1 LSTVTG
7 GPVTLQ
13 IPLLPLKNV
22 VLFPHMIVPLYVG
35 RERSIHALE
44 AAMPHGKQVFL
55 CTQRRADCEDPK
67 EEDLYRVGVLG
78 EVVQMLKL
86 PDSTIK
92 VLIEGTSRAVIER
105 FVETEPHLRVE
116 VAMLDED
123 FIVSPELEALMR
135 GVVNLFDRYVEL
147 DKKVP
152 PEVNLT
158 VRGVEDA
165 GRLADIVAANL
176 SIGVTDKQDVL
187 ETFQMN
193 DRLEKLST
201 VLQREIEIRDMDRS
215 IRQRV
220 RQQIDRRQKEFYL
233 KEQMRVIQE
242 ELGSGEEP
250 HLSEMDELRERVR
263 VLELAEAIQERL
275 LKDIDRLERMPSGS
289 PEISVL
295 HNYIDLVVSLPWH
308 TSSDDVTDLRAAEK
322 VLDEDHHGLRK
333 IKERILEFLAVRQLT
348 KSPKGPILCFI
359 GPPGVGK
366 TSLGRSI
373 ARALGRK
380 FVRVSLGGVSD
391 EAEIRGHRRTYVGS
405 MPGRIIKGLR
415 EAGTRNPVFLLD
427 EIDKMSSDFRGD
439 PASAMLE
446 VLDPEQNKHFSDHY
460 LEIPF
465 DLSEV
470 LFITTANVYYSIP
483 RPLLDRMEVINLA
496 GYTTEEKMVI
506 AREFLI
512 PKQLGEH
519 GLTEKHIE
527 ITKPAVATMISR
539 YTSEAGVRNLERSIA
554 GVCRKVAR
562 EVVKGKT
569 RRMTIGP
576 TRLDD
581 LLGPPRYKPDEG
593 HTEPLIGVANGLAWT
608 EVGGVLLTIEVI
620 TMPGKG
626 NLNLTGQLGDVMQE
640 SARAAL
646 SYARSNAEALGIPV
660 DFRDKLDLHIHIPKG
675 AIPKDGPSAGISMAL
690 AIISA
695 LSHRPIRSDVALTG
709 EITLRGRVLPI
720 GGLKE
725 KVLAAHRIGIGTIV
739 LPADN
744 QPDLVDI
751 PPDIRKRLTFKFAS
765 SMDDVIAEAL
775 LPRSEVV
782 SVPQLAEPAGIEEP
796 AAANVD
802 ERPRPDVPAPPAL

>member
-1 LSTVTG
+1 
-7 GPVTLQ
+7 
-13 IPLLPLKNV
+13 
-22 VLFPHMIVPLYVG
+22 MIVPLYVG
-35 RERSIHALE
+35 RERSIDALE
-44 AAMPHGKQVFL
+44 EAMANGKQIFL
-55 CTQRRADCEDPK
+55 CTQRRADCEDPR
-67 EEDLYRVGVLG
+67 EEDIYRVGVLG

-86 PDSTIK
+86 PDNTIK
-92 VLIEGTSRAVIER
+92 VLIEGASRAVIER

-116 VAMLDED
+116 VARLDED
-123 FIVSPELEALMR
+123 FQASAELGALMR
-135 GVVNLFDRYVEL
+135 GVVDLFDRYVEL

-158 VRGVEDA
+158 VRGVDDA

-176 SIGVTDKQDVL
+176 NIGVTDKQDVL

-193 DRLEKLST
+193 ARLEKLSS
-201 VLQREIEIRDMDRS
+201 VLQREIEILDMDRS
-215 IRQRV
+215 IRSRV

-242 ELGSGEEP
+242 ELGGEDSQ
-250 HLSEMDELRERVR
+250 LSELDELREKLRA
-263 VLELAEAIQERL
+263 LELAEAVQERL
-275 LKDIDRLERMPSGS
+275 LKDVDRLERMPPGS

-295 HNYIDLVVSLPWH
+295 HNYLDLVVSLPWH
-308 TSSDDVTDLRAAEK
+308 EFSEDVTDLRAAER
-322 VLDEDHHGLRK
+322 VLDEDHHGLHK

-366 TSLGRSI
+366 TSLGKSI

-405 MPGRIIKGLR
+405 MPGRIIKSLR

-439 PASAMLE
+439 PSSAMLE
-446 VLDPEQNKHFSDHY
+446 VLDPEQNRNFSDHY
-460 LEIPF
+460 LDIPF
-465 DLSEV
+465 DLSDI
-470 LFITTANVYYSIP
+470 LFITTANVFYNIP
-483 RPLLDRMEVINLA
+483 RPLLDRMEVINLS
-496 GYTTEEKMVI
+496 GYTAEEKAVI

-512 PKQLGEH
+512 PKQLAEH
-519 GLTEKHIE
+519 GLSEKHIE
-527 ITKPAVATMISR
+527 FTRAAIAKIVSR

-554 GVCRKVAR
+554 TICRKVAR

-569 RRMTIGP
+569 RRMAVGP
-576 TRLDD
+576 NRLDD

-593 HTEPLIGVANGLAWT
+593 HKEHLVGVANGLAWT

-626 NLNLTGQLGDVMQE
+626 NLNLTGQMGDVMQE

-646 SYARSNAEALGIPV
+646 SYARSNAEALGIPP
-660 DFRDKLDLHIHIPKG
+660 DFREKLDLHIHIPKG

-695 LSHRPIRSDVALTG
+695 LCQRPIRSDVALTG

-725 KVLAAHRIGIGTIV
+725 KVLAAHRLGIKTV
-739 LPADN
+739 LLPEDNRADI
-744 QPDLVDI
+744 VDI
-751 PPDIRKRLTFKFAS
+751 PAEVRKRLSFKFVK
-765 SMDDVIAEAL
+765 SMDEVIAEAL
-775 LPRSEVV
+775 LPRATAAA
-782 SVPQLAEPAGIEEP
+782 PAESAGPAGLEEA
-796 AAANVD
+796 AAANAD
-802 ERPRPDVPAPPAL
+802 SPTPRD

>member
-1 LSTVTG
+1 MSDVTG
-7 GPVTLQ
+7 GPATLQ
-13 IPLLPLKNV
+13 LPLLPLKNV
-22 VLFPHMIVPLYVG
+22 VLFPNMIVPLYVG
-35 RERSIHALE
+35 RERSIDALE
-44 AAMPHGKQVFL
+44 DAMTRGKQVFL

-67 EEDLYRVGVLG
+67 EADLYRVGVLG

-92 VLIEGTSRAVIER
+92 VLIEGSSRAVIER
-105 FVETEPHLRVE
+105 FIQIEPHLRVE
-116 VAMLDED
+116 VSLLEED
-123 FIVSPELEALMR
+123 VEASAELEALMR
-135 GVVNLFDRYVEL
+135 GVVDLFDRYVEL

-165 GRLADIVAANL
+165 GRLADIVASNL
-176 SIGVTDKQDVL
+176 GIAVTDKQDVL
-187 ETFQMN
+187 ETFQMHA
-193 DRLEKLST
+193 RLEKLSS
-201 VLQREIEIRDMDRS
+201 VLQREIEILDMDRS

-242 ELGSGEEP
+242 ELGGEETQ
-250 HLSEMDELRERVR
+250 LSELDELREKLRA
-263 VLELAEAIQERL
+263 LDLAEAVEERL
-275 LKDIDRLERMPSGS
+275 LKDVERLERMPPGS

-295 HNYIDLVVSLPWH
+295 HNYLDLVVSLPWRE
-308 TSSDDVTDLRAAEK
+308 SSDDITDLRAAEK

-373 ARALGRK
+373 ARALNRK
-380 FVRVSLGGVSD
+380 FVRVSLGGVGD

-446 VLDPEQNKHFSDHY
+446 VLDPEQNKHFSDHF

-470 LFITTANVYYSIP
+470 LFITTANVFYSIP
-483 RPLLDRMEVINLA
+483 RPLLDRMEVINLP
-496 GYTTEEKMVI
+496 GYTAEEKMVI
-506 AREFLI
+506 AREFLV
-512 PKQLGEH
+512 PKQLQDH
-519 GLTEKHIE
+519 GLTSKHIE
-527 ITKPAVATMISR
+527 ITKPALATIISR

-554 GVCRKVAR
+554 SVCRKVAR
-562 EVVKGKT
+562 DVVEGKT
-569 RRMTIGP
+569 RKMTVAP
-576 TRLDD
+576 NRLDD
-581 LLGPPRYKPDEG
+581 LLGPPRYKPEEG
-593 HTEPLIGVANGLAWT
+593 HKEPLIGVANGLAWT

-626 NLNLTGQLGDVMQE
+626 NLNLTGQMGDVMQE

-695 LSHRPIRSDVALTG
+695 LAQRPIRSDVALTG
-709 EITLRGRVLPI
+709 EITLRGRILPI

-725 KVLAAHRIGIGTIV
+725 KVLAAHRIGIHTIL
-739 LPADN
+739 LPEDN
-744 QPDLVDI
+744 QPDVADI
-751 PPDIRKRLTFKFAS
+751 PADIRKRLIFKFVKT
-765 SMDDVIAEAL
+765 MDEVIALAL
-775 LPRSEVV
+775 LPRSDAILLPAIAAPAAVDEV
-782 SVPQLAEPAGIEEP
+782 
-796 AAANVD
+796 AAANAED
-802 ERPRPDVPAPPAL
+802 PGQQPSSQPSL

>member
-1 LSTVTG
+1 MSSVTG
-7 GPVTLQ
+7 GPATIQL
-13 IPLLPLKNV
+13 PLLPLKNV

-35 RERSIHALE
+35 RERSINALE
-44 AAMPHGKQVFL
+44 DAMAHGKQVFL
-55 CTQRRADCEDPK
+55 CTQRQSDCEDPK
-67 EEDLYRVGVLG
+67 QEDLHRVGVLG

-86 PDSTIK
+86 PDATIK
-92 VLIEGTSRAVIER
+92 VLIEGSSRAVIER

-116 VAMLDED
+116 IAMLDED
-123 FIVSPELEALMR
+123 FVTSPALEALMR
-135 GVVNLFDRYVEL
+135 GVLDLFDRYVAL

-165 GRLADIVAANL
+165 GRMADIVASNL

-187 ETFQMN
+187 ETFQLN

-201 VLQREIEIRDMDRS
+201 MLQREIEILEMDRS

-242 ELGSGEEP
+242 ELGGEEA
-250 HLSEMDELRERVR
+250 HRSELDELRERVR
-263 VLELAEAIQERL
+263 ALELAEATEDRL
-275 LKDIDRLERMPSGS
+275 LKDVDRLERMPPGS

-295 HNYIDLVVSLPWH
+295 HNYLDLVVSLPWH
-308 TSSDDVTDLRAAEK
+308 SSSEDVTDLRAAEK

-348 KSPKGPILCFI
+348 KSPRGPILCFI

-405 MPGRIIKGLR
+405 MPGRIVKGLR

-470 LFITTANVYYSIP
+470 LFITTANVFYSIP
-483 RPLLDRMEVINLA
+483 RALLDRMEVINLA
-496 GYTTEEKMVI
+496 GYTAEEKMVI

-512 PKQLGEH
+512 PKQLADH

-527 ITKPAVATMISR
+527 FTKPAVATIISR

-569 RRMTIGP
+569 RRMTVAP
-576 TRLDD
+576 ARLED

-593 HTEPLIGVANGLAWT
+593 HKEPLIGVANGLAWT

-626 NLNLTGQLGDVMQE
+626 NLNLTGQMGDVMQE

-646 SYARSNAEALGIPV
+646 SYARSNAETLGIPV

-695 LSHRPIRSDVALTG
+695 LSRRPIRSDVALTG

-725 KVLAAHRIGIGTIV
+725 KVLAAHRIGIGTIL
-739 LPADN
+739 LPEDN
-744 QPDLVDI
+744 QPDLADI
-751 PPDIRKRLTFKFAS
+751 PADIRKRLTFKFVKT
-765 SMDDVIAEAL
+765 MDEVIAQAL
-775 LPRSEVV
+775 LPRSETVLL
-782 SVPQLAEPAGIEEP
+782 PELTEPAGVEEL
-796 AAANVD
+796 AAAAD

>member
-1 LSTVTG
+1 
-7 GPVTLQ
+7 
-13 IPLLPLKNV
+13 
-22 VLFPHMIVPLYVG
+22 MIVPLYVG
-35 RERSIHALE
+35 RERSIAALE
-44 AAMPHGKQVFL
+44 DAMLHGKQVFL
-55 CTQRRADCEDPK
+55 CTQRRADCEDP
-67 EEDLYRVGVLG
+67 EEADLYRVGVLG

-86 PDSTIK
+86 PDNTIK
-92 VLIEGTSRAVIER
+92 VLIEGASRALIER
-105 FVETEPHLRVE
+105 FVEVKPHLKVE
-116 VAMLDED
+116 VALLDEE
-123 FIVSPELEALMR
+123 VQPSSEVEALMR
-135 GVVNLFDRYVEL
+135 GVVDLFDRYVEL
-147 DKKVP
+147 DRKVP

-165 GRLADIVAANL
+165 GRLADIVASNL
-176 SIGVTDKQDVL
+176 NISVTDKQDVL
-187 ETFQMN
+187 ETFQM
-193 DRLEKLST
+193 DARLEKLSS
-201 VLQREIEIRDMDRS
+201 VLQREIEILDMDRS

-242 ELGSGEEP
+242 ELGGEEAQ
-250 HLSEMDELRERVR
+250 LSELDELREKLRA
-263 VLELAEAIQERL
+263 LELAEALEDRL
-275 LKDIDRLERMPSGS
+275 LKDVDRLERMAPGS

-295 HNYIDLVVSLPWH
+295 HNYLDLVVSLPWQER
-308 TSSDDVTDLRAAEK
+308 SEDVTDLRAAEK
-322 VLDEDHHGLRK
+322 VLDEDHHGLK
-333 IKERILEFLAVRQLT
+333 KVKERILEFLAVRQLT

-427 EIDKMSSDFRGD
+427 EVDKMSSDFRGD

-483 RPLLDRMEVINLA
+483 RALLDRMEVINLP

-512 PKQLGEH
+512 PKQLTDH
-519 GLTEKHIE
+519 GLTEKNIE
-527 ITKPAVATMISR
+527 ITRPAISTMINR

-562 EVVKGKT
+562 EVVSGRT
-569 RRMTIGP
+569 RRMSVAP
-576 TRLDD
+576 NRLDD
-581 LLGPPRYKPDEG
+581 LLGPPKYKPDEG
-593 HTEPLIGVANGLAWT
+593 HKESLIGVANGLAWT

-646 SYARSNAEALGIPV
+646 SYARSNAQALGIPV

-690 AIISA
+690 AIVSA
-695 LSHRPIRSDVALTG
+695 LAQRPIRSDVALTG

-725 KVLAAHRIGIGTIV
+725 KVLAAHRIGIQTIV

-744 QPDLVDI
+744 QPDVADI
-751 PPDIRKRLTFKFAS
+751 PVDIRKRLIFKYVN
-765 SMDDVIAEAL
+765 SMDEVIAEAL
-775 LPRSEVV
+775 LPKSDAAV
-782 SVPQLAEPAGIEEP
+782 SAELTEPAAIQEP
-796 AAANVD
+796 AAADGN
-802 ERPRPDVPAPPAL
+802 

>member
-1 LSTVTG
+1 LSDVTG
-7 GPVTLQ
+7 GPATLQ
-13 IPLLPLKNV
+13 LPLLPLKNV

-35 RERSIHALE
+35 RERSIDALE
-44 AAMPHGKQVFL
+44 AAMTHGKQVFL

-67 EEDLYRVGVLG
+67 EADLYRVGVLG

-92 VLIEGTSRAVIER
+92 VLIEGSSRAVIER
-105 FVETEPHLRVE
+105 FIQVEPHLRVE
-116 VAMLDED
+116 VSPLED
-123 FIVSPELEALMR
+123 DVEASPELEALMR
-135 GVVNLFDRYVEL
+135 DVVDLFDRYVEL

-165 GRLADIVAANL
+165 GRMADIVASNL
-176 SIGVTDKQDVL
+176 GIGVTDKQDVL

-193 DRLEKLST
+193 ARLEKLSS
-201 VLQREIEIRDMDRS
+201 VLQREIEILDMDRS

-242 ELGSGEEP
+242 ELGGEEA
-250 HLSEMDELRERVR
+250 HLSELDELREKVR
-263 VLELAEAIQERL
+263 ALELAEAVEERL
-275 LKDIDRLERMPSGS
+275 LKDVDRLERMPPGS

-295 HNYIDLVVSLPWH
+295 HNYLDLVVSLPWH
-308 TSSDDVTDLRAAEK
+308 ESSEDITDLRAAEK
-322 VLDEDHHGLRK
+322 VLDEDHHGLQK
-333 IKERILEFLAVRQLT
+333 IKERVLEFLAVRQLT

-373 ARALGRK
+373 ARALNRK
-380 FVRVSLGGVSD
+380 FVRVSLGGVGD

-446 VLDPEQNKHFSDHY
+446 VLDPEQNKHFSDHF

-470 LFITTANVYYSIP
+470 LFITTANVFYSIP
-483 RPLLDRMEVINLA
+483 RPLLDRMEVINLP
-496 GYTTEEKMVI
+496 GYTAEEKMVI
-506 AREFLI
+506 AREFLV
-512 PKQLGEH
+512 PKQLQDH
-519 GLTEKHIE
+519 GLTSKHIE
-527 ITKPAVATMISR
+527 ITKPALATMISR

-554 GVCRKVAR
+554 SVCRKVAR
-562 EVVKGKT
+562 DVVKGKT
-569 RRMTIGP
+569 RKMTVAP
-576 TRLDD
+576 NRLDD

-593 HTEPLIGVANGLAWT
+593 HKEPLIGVANGLAWT

-626 NLNLTGQLGDVMQE
+626 NLNLTGQMGDVMQE

-675 AIPKDGPSAGISMAL
+675 AIPKDGPSAGITMAL

-695 LSHRPIRSDVALTG
+695 LAQRPIRSDVALTG

-725 KVLAAHRIGIGTIV
+725 KVLAAHRIGIHTIL
-739 LPADN
+739 LPDDN
-744 QPDLVDI
+744 QPDVADI
-751 PPDIRKRLTFKFAS
+751 PADIRKRLTFKFVKT
-765 SMDDVIAEAL
+765 MDEVIALAL
-775 LPRSEVV
+775 LPRSDTILL
-782 SVPQLAEPAGIEEP
+782 PAIAEPAAVEEV
-796 AAANVD
+796 AAANA
-802 ERPRPDVPAPPAL
+802 EAPGQQPSSRPSL

>member
-1 LSTVTG
+1 MSDVTG
-7 GPVTLQ
+7 GPATLQ
-13 IPLLPLKNV
+13 LPLLPLKNV

-35 RERSIHALE
+35 RERSIDALE
-44 AAMPHGKQVFL
+44 NAMTRGKQVFL

-67 EEDLYRVGVLG
+67 EADLYRVGVLG

-86 PDSTIK
+86 PDGTIK
-92 VLIEGTSRAVIER
+92 VLIEGSSRAVIER
-105 FVETEPHLRVE
+105 FIQVEPHLRVDVSALE
-116 VAMLDED
+116 ED
-123 FIVSPELEALMR
+123 VEDSPELDALMR
-135 GVVNLFDRYVEL
+135 GVVDLFDRYVEL

-165 GRLADIVAANL
+165 GRMADIVASNL
-176 SIGVTDKQDVL
+176 AIGVTDKQDVL

-193 DRLEKLST
+193 ARLEKLSN
-201 VLQREIEIRDMDRS
+201 VLQREIEILDMDRS

-242 ELGSGEEP
+242 ELGGEEP
-250 HLSEMDELRERVR
+250 HLSELDELREKVR
-263 VLELAEAIQERL
+263 GLELAEAIEERL
-275 LKDIDRLERMPSGS
+275 LKDVDRLDRMAPGS

-295 HNYIDLVVSLPWH
+295 HNYLDLVVSLPWH
-308 TSSDDVTDLRAAEK
+308 ETSDDITDLRAAEK

-348 KSPKGPILCFI
+348 KSPKGPILCLI

-373 ARALGRK
+373 ARALNRK
-380 FVRVSLGGVSD
+380 FVRVSLGGLGD

-415 EAGTRNPVFLLD
+415 DAGTRNPVFLLD

-446 VLDPEQNKHFSDHY
+446 VLDPEQNKHFSDHF

-470 LFITTANVYYSIP
+470 LFITTANVFYSIP
-483 RPLLDRMEVINLA
+483 RALLDRMEVINLP
-496 GYTTEEKMVI
+496 GYTVEEKMVI
-506 AREFLI
+506 AREFLV
-512 PKQLGEH
+512 PKQLRDH
-519 GLTEKHIE
+519 GLTSKHIE
-527 ITKPAVATMISR
+527 ITKPALASMISR

-554 GVCRKVAR
+554 TVCRKVAR

-569 RRMTIGP
+569 RKMTVAP
-576 TRLDD
+576 NRLDD

-593 HTEPLIGVANGLAWT
+593 HNEPLIGVANGLAWT

-626 NLNLTGQLGDVMQE
+626 NLNLTGQMGDVMQE

-695 LSHRPIRSDVALTG
+695 LAQRPIRSDVALTG

-725 KVLAAHRIGIGTIV
+725 KVLAAHRIGIHTIL
-739 LPADN
+739 LPEDN
-744 QPDLVDI
+744 QADVADI
-751 PPDIRKRLTFKFAS
+751 PADIRKKLTFKFVKT
-765 SMDDVIAEAL
+765 MDEVIAEAL
-775 LPRSEVV
+775 LPRSGTILLPALTELAATEEV
-782 SVPQLAEPAGIEEP
+782 
-796 AAANVD
+796 AAANA
-802 ERPRPDVPAPPAL
+802 EASGGQQPLRQTSL

>member
-1 LSTVTG
+1 VTEA
-7 GPVTLQ
+7 PDTLRL
-13 IPLLPLKNV
+13 PLLPLKNV

-35 RERSIHALE
+35 RERSIRALE
-44 AAMPHGKQVFL
+44 EAMARGKQVFL
-55 CTQRRADCEDPK
+55 CTQRQAECEDPK
-67 EEDLYRVGVLG
+67 DEDLYRVGVLG
-78 EVVQMLKL
+78 EVLQMLKL

-92 VLIEGTSRAVIER
+92 VLIEGSSRAVIER
-105 FVETEPHLRVE
+105 VIETEAHLQVE
-116 VAMLDED
+116 VAVLDED
-123 FIVSPELEALMR
+123 FLPSAELDALMR
-135 GVVNLFDRYVEL
+135 GVVDLFDRYVEL

-158 VRGVEDA
+158 VRGIEDA
-165 GRLADIVAANL
+165 GRMADIVASNL
-176 SIGVTDKQDVL
+176 SIGVSDKQDVL
-187 ETFQMN
+187 ETFTMS
-193 DRLEKLST
+193 DRLAKLST
-201 VLQREIEIRDMDRS
+201 VLQREIEILDIDRS

-242 ELGSGEEP
+242 ELGGEEA
-250 HLSEMDELRERVR
+250 HLSELDELRAHVR
-263 VLELAEAIQERL
+263 ALELADAIEDRL
-275 LKDIDRLERMPSGS
+275 LKDVDRLERMPPGS

-295 HNYIDLVVSLPWH
+295 HGYLDLVVSLPWQA
-308 TSSDDVTDLRAAEK
+308 SSEDVTDLRAAEK

-483 RPLLDRMEVINLA
+483 RPLLDRMEVITLP
-496 GYTTEEKMVI
+496 GYTAEEKMVI

-512 PKQLGEH
+512 PKQLQDH

-527 ITKPAVATMISR
+527 ITRPAVATMISR

-569 RRMTIGP
+569 RRMTIAP
-576 TRLDD
+576 NRLDD

-593 HTEPLIGVANGLAWT
+593 HKEPLVGVANGLAWT

-626 NLNLTGQLGDVMQE
+626 NLNMTGQLGDVMQE

-646 SYARSNAEALGIPV
+646 SYARSNAQALGIAV

-695 LSHRPIRSDVALTG
+695 LSQRPIRSDVALTG

-725 KVLAAHRIGIGTIV
+725 KVLAAHRIGILTIV
-739 LPADN
+739 LPEDN
-744 QPDLVDI
+744 RPDVADI
-751 PPDIRKRLTFKFAS
+751 PADIRKRLTFKFVKT
-765 SMDDVIAEAL
+765 MDEVIAEAL
-775 LPRSEVV
+775 LPRSGPILLPELSEAVV
-782 SVPQLAEPAGIEEP
+782 VEEA
-796 AAANVD
+796 AAANAD
-802 ERPRPDVPAPPAL
+802 LAPRPDAPSPPPM

>member
-1 LSTVTG
+1 MSDVTG
-7 GPVTLQ
+7 EPATIQL
-13 IPLLPLKNV
+13 PLLPLKNV

-35 RERSIHALE
+35 RERSIDALE
-44 AAMPHGKQVFL
+44 TAMTSGKQVFL

-67 EEDLYRVGVLG
+67 EADLYRVGVIG
-78 EVVQMLKL
+78 EVVQILKL
-86 PDSTIK
+86 PDNTIK
-92 VLIEGTSRAVIER
+92 VLIEGSSRAVIER
-105 FVETEPHLRVE
+105 FIQAEPHLRVE
-116 VAMLDED
+116 VSTLEED
-123 FIVSPELEALMR
+123 VEASPELDGLMR
-135 GVVNLFDRYVEL
+135 GVVDLFDRYVEL

-165 GRLADIVAANL
+165 GRMADIVASNL
-176 SIGVTDKQDVL
+176 AIGVTDKQDVL

-193 DRLEKLST
+193 ARLEKLSS
-201 VLQREIEIRDMDRS
+201 VLQREIEILDMDRS

-242 ELGSGEEP
+242 ELGGEEA
-250 HLSEMDELRERVR
+250 HLSELDELREKVR
-263 VLELAEAIQERL
+263 GLELAEAVEERL
-275 LKDIDRLERMPSGS
+275 LKDVDRLERMPPGS

-295 HNYIDLVVSLPWH
+295 HNYLELVVSLPWH
-308 TSSDDVTDLRAAEK
+308 EASEDITDLRAAEK

-380 FVRVSLGGVSD
+380 FVRVSLGGVGD

-446 VLDPEQNKHFSDHY
+446 VLDPEQNKHFSDHF

-470 LFITTANVYYSIP
+470 LFITTANVFYSIP
-483 RPLLDRMEVINLA
+483 RPLLDRMEVINLP
-496 GYTTEEKMVI
+496 GYTAEEKMVI
-506 AREFLI
+506 AREFLV
-512 PKQLGEH
+512 PKQLQDH
-519 GLTEKHIE
+519 GLTSQHIE
-527 ITKPAVATMISR
+527 ITKSALATIISR

-554 GVCRKVAR
+554 SVCRKVAR
-562 EVVKGKT
+562 EVVEGKT
-569 RRMTIGP
+569 RKMTVAP
-576 TRLDD
+576 NRLDD

-593 HTEPLIGVANGLAWT
+593 HKEPLIGVANGLAWT

-626 NLNLTGQLGDVMQE
+626 NLNLTGQMGDVMQE

-695 LSHRPIRSDVALTG
+695 LAQRPIRSDVALTG

-725 KVLAAHRIGIGTIV
+725 KVLAAHRIGIHTIL
-739 LPADN
+739 LPEDN
-744 QPDLVDI
+744 QPDVAEI
-751 PPDIRKRLTFKFAS
+751 PADIRKRLTFKFVKT
-765 SMDDVIAEAL
+765 MDEVIALAL
-775 LPRSEVV
+775 LPRSDTILLPEI
-782 SVPQLAEPAGIEEP
+782 SEP
-796 AAANVD
+796 AAAEEAVAANAED
-802 ERPRPDVPAPPAL
+802 PMQQPSTQPSI

>member
-1 LSTVTG
+1 
-7 GPVTLQ
+7 
-13 IPLLPLKNV
+13 
-22 VLFPHMIVPLYVG
+22 MIVPLYVG
-35 RERSIHALE
+35 RERSINALE
-44 AAMPHGKQVFL
+44 DAMTKGKQVFL

-67 EEDLYRVGVLG
+67 EADLYRVGVLG
-78 EVVQMLKL
+78 EVVQLLKL

-92 VLIEGTSRAVIER
+92 VLIEGSSRAVIER
-105 FVETEPHLRVE
+105 FVQVEPHLRVE
-116 VAMLDED
+116 VAPLEED
-123 FIVSPELEALMR
+123 VQDSPELEALRR
-135 GVVNLFDRYVEL
+135 GVVELFDRYVEL

-152 PEVNLT
+152 PEVNLA

-165 GRLADIVAANL
+165 GRMADIVASNL
-176 SIGVTDKQDVL
+176 AIGVTDKQDVL

-193 DRLEKLST
+193 ARLEKLSS
-201 VLQREIEIRDMDRS
+201 VLQREIEILDMDRS

-242 ELGSGEEP
+242 ELGGEEA
-250 HLSEMDELRERVR
+250 HLSELDELREKVR
-263 VLELAEAIQERL
+263 GLELDAAVEERL
-275 LKDIDRLERMPSGS
+275 LKDVDRLERMPPGS

-295 HNYIDLVVSLPWH
+295 HNYLDLVVSLPWH
-308 TSSDDVTDLRAAEK
+308 ESSEDITDLRAAEK

-380 FVRVSLGGVSD
+380 FVRVSLGGVGD

-446 VLDPEQNKHFSDHY
+446 VLDPEQNKHFSDHF

-470 LFITTANVYYSIP
+470 LFITTANVFYSIP
-483 RPLLDRMEVINLA
+483 RALLDRMEVINLP
-496 GYTTEEKMVI
+496 GYTAEEKMVI
-506 AREFLI
+506 AREFLV
-512 PKQLGEH
+512 PNQLQDH
-519 GLTEKHIE
+519 GLTSNHIE
-527 ITKPAVATMISR
+527 ITKPALATMISR

-554 GVCRKVAR
+554 SVCRKVAR

-569 RRMTIGP
+569 RKMTVAP
-576 TRLDD
+576 NRLDD

-593 HTEPLIGVANGLAWT
+593 HKEPLIGVANGLAWT

-626 NLNLTGQLGDVMQE
+626 NLNLTGQMGDVMQE

-695 LSHRPIRSDVALTG
+695 LAQRPIRSDVALTG

-725 KVLAAHRIGIGTIV
+725 KVLAAHRIGIHTV
-739 LPADN
+739 LIPEDN
-744 QPDLVDI
+744 QPDVADI
-751 PPDIRKRLTFKFAS
+751 PADIRKRITFKFVKT
-765 SMDDVIAEAL
+765 MDEVIALAL
-775 LPRSEVV
+775 LPRSDTILL
-782 SVPQLAEPAGIEEP
+782 PAIAEPAAVEEV
-796 AAANVD
+796 AAANAED
-802 ERPRPDVPAPPAL
+802 PGQRPASQPSL

>member
-1 LSTVTG
+1 MSAVTG
-7 GPVTLQ
+7 SPATIQL
-13 IPLLPLKNV
+13 PLLPLKNV

-44 AAMPHGKQVFL
+44 AAMTQGKQVFL
-55 CTQRRADCEDPK
+55 CTQRRADCEDPT
-67 EEDLYRVGVLG
+67 EGDLYRVGVIG
-78 EVVQMLKL
+78 EIVQMLKL

-92 VLIEGTSRAVIER
+92 VLIEGSSRAVIER
-105 FVETEPHLRVE
+105 FIDGEPHLRVE
-116 VAMLDED
+116 VALLEED
-123 FIVSPELEALMR
+123 FLPSPELEGLMR
-135 GVVNLFDRYVEL
+135 GVVDLFDRYVEL

-165 GRLADIVAANL
+165 GRMADIVASNL
-176 SIGVTDKQDVL
+176 GIGVTDKQDVL

-193 DRLEKLST
+193 ARLEKLSA
-201 VLQREIEIRDMDRS
+201 VLQREIEILDMDRS

-220 RQQIDRRQKEFYL
+220 RKQIDRR
-233 KEQMRVIQE
+233 
-242 ELGSGEEP
+242 
-250 HLSEMDELRERVR
+250 
-263 VLELAEAIQERL
+263 
-275 LKDIDRLERMPSGS
+275 RLERMPPGS

-295 HNYIDLVVSLPWH
+295 HAYIELVVSLPWRAF
-308 TSSDDVTDLRAAEK
+308 SEDVTDLRAAEK

-483 RPLLDRMEVINLA
+483 RPLLDRMEVINLP
-496 GYTTEEKMVI
+496 GYTAEEKMVI

-512 PKQLGEH
+512 PKQLLDH

-527 ITKPAVATMISR
+527 ITRSAVATIISR

-562 EVVKGKT
+562 EVVRGKT
-569 RRMTIGP
+569 RRMTIAP
-576 TRLDD
+576 SRLED

-593 HTEPLIGVANGLAWT
+593 HKEPLVGVANGLAWT

-626 NLNLTGQLGDVMQE
+626 NLNLTGQMGDVMQE

-646 SYARSNAEALGIPV
+646 SYARSNAQTLGIPV

-695 LSHRPIRSDVALTG
+695 LSQRPIRSDVALTG

-725 KVLAAHRIGIGTIV
+725 KVLAAHRIGIQTILLPSGTI
-739 LPADN
+739 
-744 QPDLVDI
+744 
-751 PPDIRKRLTFKFAS
+751 
-765 SMDDVIAEAL
+765 L
-775 LPRSEVV
+775 LPE
-782 SVPQLAEPAGIEEP
+782 LTEPAGVEE
-796 AAANVD
+796 AAVANAED
-802 ERPRPDVPAPPAL
+802 RTPPP

>member
-1 LSTVTG
+1 
-7 GPVTLQ
+7 
-13 IPLLPLKNV
+13 
-22 VLFPHMIVPLYVG
+22 MIVPLYVG
-35 RERSIHALE
+35 RERSIAALE
-44 AAMPHGKQVFL
+44 DAMLHGKQVFL
-55 CTQRRADCEDPK
+55 CTQRRADCEDPQ
-67 EEDLYRVGVLG
+67 EVDLYRVGVLG

-92 VLIEGTSRAVIER
+92 VLIEGSSRALIER
-105 FVETEPHLRVE
+105 FVEVKPHLKVE
-116 VAMLDED
+116 VALLDEE
-123 FIVSPELEALMR
+123 IQPSSELAALMR
-135 GVVNLFDRYVEL
+135 GVVDLFDRYVEL

-165 GRLADIVAANL
+165 GRMADIVASSLN
-176 SIGVTDKQDVL
+176 IGVTDKQDVL
-187 ETFQMN
+187 ETFQM
-193 DRLEKLST
+193 DARLEKLST

-242 ELGSGEEP
+242 ELGGEEAQ
-250 HLSEMDELRERVR
+250 LSELDELREKLRA
-263 VLELAEAIQERL
+263 LELAEALEDRL
-275 LKDIDRLERMPSGS
+275 LKDVDRLERMPPGS

-295 HNYIDLVVSLPWH
+295 HNYLDLVVSLPWH
-308 TSSDDVTDLRAAEK
+308 ERSEDVTDLRAAEA
-322 VLDEDHHGLRK
+322 VLDEDHHGLK
-333 IKERILEFLAVRQLT
+333 KVKERILEFLAVRQLT

-415 EAGTRNPVFLLD
+415 ETGTRNPVFLLD
-427 EIDKMSSDFRGD
+427 EVDKMSSDFRGD

-483 RPLLDRMEVINLA
+483 RALLDRMEVINLP

-506 AREFLI
+506 ARDFLI
-512 PKQLGEH
+512 PKQLTDH
-519 GLTEKHIE
+519 GLTDKNIE
-527 ITKPAVATMISR
+527 ITRTAVSSMINR

-562 EVVKGKT
+562 EVVSGRT
-569 RRMTIGP
+569 RRMTIAP
-576 TRLDD
+576 HRLDD
-581 LLGPPRYKPDEG
+581 LLGPPKYKPDEG
-593 HTEPLIGVANGLAWT
+593 HKESLIGVANGLAWT

-646 SYARSNAEALGIPV
+646 SYARSNAQALGIPV

-690 AIISA
+690 AIVSA
-695 LSHRPIRSDVALTG
+695 LAQRPIRSDVALTG

-725 KVLAAHRIGIGTIV
+725 KVLAAHRIGIQTIV

-744 QPDLVDI
+744 QPDVVDI
-751 PPDIRKRLTFKFAS
+751 PVDIRKRLTFKFVNT
-765 SMDDVIAEAL
+765 MDEVIAEAL
-775 LPRSEVV
+775 LPKSEAAV
-782 SVPQLAEPAGIEEP
+782 SAELTEPAAIQEP
-796 AAANVD
+796 AAADGN
-802 ERPRPDVPAPPAL
+802 

>member
-1 LSTVTG
+1 LSDVTG
-7 GPVTLQ
+7 GPATLQ
-13 IPLLPLKNV
+13 LPLLPLKNV

-35 RERSIHALE
+35 RERSIDALE
-44 AAMPHGKQVFL
+44 NAMTRGKQVFL

-67 EEDLYRVGVLG
+67 EADLYRVGVLG

-86 PDSTIK
+86 PDGTIK
-92 VLIEGTSRAVIER
+92 VLIEGSSRAVIER
-105 FVETEPHLRVE
+105 FIQVEPHLRVE
-116 VAMLDED
+116 VSALEED
-123 FIVSPELEALMR
+123 VEDSPELDALMR
-135 GVVNLFDRYVEL
+135 GVVDLFDRYVEL

-165 GRLADIVAANL
+165 GRMADIVASNL
-176 SIGVTDKQDVL
+176 AIGVTDKQDVL

-193 DRLEKLST
+193 ARLEKLSN
-201 VLQREIEIRDMDRS
+201 VLQREIEILDMDRS

-242 ELGSGEEP
+242 ELGGEEP
-250 HLSEMDELRERVR
+250 HLSELDELREKVR
-263 VLELAEAIQERL
+263 GLELAEAIEERL
-275 LKDIDRLERMPSGS
+275 LKDVDRLDRMAPGS

-295 HNYIDLVVSLPWH
+295 HNYLDLVVSLPWH
-308 TSSDDVTDLRAAEK
+308 ETSDDITDLRAAEK

-348 KSPKGPILCFI
+348 KSPKGPILCLI

-373 ARALGRK
+373 ARALNRK
-380 FVRVSLGGVSD
+380 FVRVSLGGLGD

-415 EAGTRNPVFLLD
+415 DAGTRNPVFLLD

-446 VLDPEQNKHFSDHY
+446 VLDPEQNKHFSDHF

-470 LFITTANVYYSIP
+470 LFITTANVFYSIP
-483 RPLLDRMEVINLA
+483 RALLDRMEVINLP
-496 GYTTEEKMVI
+496 GYTVEEKMVI
-506 AREFLI
+506 AREFLV
-512 PKQLGEH
+512 PKQLRDH
-519 GLTEKHIE
+519 GLTSKHIE
-527 ITKPAVATMISR
+527 ITKPALASMISR

-554 GVCRKVAR
+554 TVCRKVAR

-569 RRMTIGP
+569 RKMTVAP
-576 TRLDD
+576 NRLDD

-593 HTEPLIGVANGLAWT
+593 HNEPLIGVANGLAWT

-626 NLNLTGQLGDVMQE
+626 NLNLTGQMGDVMQE

-695 LSHRPIRSDVALTG
+695 LAQRPIRSDVALTG

-725 KVLAAHRIGIGTIV
+725 KVLAAHRIGIHTIL
-739 LPADN
+739 LPEDN
-744 QPDLVDI
+744 QADVADI
-751 PPDIRKRLTFKFAS
+751 PADIRKKLTFKFVKT
-765 SMDDVIAEAL
+765 MDEVIAEAL
-775 LPRSEVV
+775 LPRSGTILLPALTELAATEEV
-782 SVPQLAEPAGIEEP
+782 
-796 AAANVD
+796 AAANA
-802 ERPRPDVPAPPAL
+802 EASGGQQPLRQTSL

>member
-1 LSTVTG
+1 
-7 GPVTLQ
+7 
-13 IPLLPLKNV
+13 
-22 VLFPHMIVPLYVG
+22 MIVPLYVG
-35 RERSIHALE
+35 RERSINALE
-44 AAMPHGKQVFL
+44 AAMAQGKQVFL
-55 CTQRRADCEDPK
+55 CTQRQAECEDPK
-67 EEDLYRVGVLG
+67 EQDLYRVGVMG

-86 PDSTIK
+86 PDGTIK
-92 VLIEGTSRAVIER
+92 VLIEGSSRAVIER
-105 FVETEPHLRVE
+105 VIGLEPYLRVE
-116 VAMLDED
+116 VALLEED
-123 FIVSPELEALMR
+123 FLPSPELEGLMR
-135 GVVNLFDRYVEL
+135 GVVDLFDRYVEL

-165 GRLADIVAANL
+165 GRMADIVASNL
-176 SIGVTDKQDVL
+176 GITVTDKQDVL
-187 ETFQMN
+187 ETFQMQA
-193 DRLEKLST
+193 RLEKLST
-201 VLQREIEIRDMDRS
+201 VLQREIEILDMDRS

-242 ELGSGEEP
+242 ELGGDEP
-250 HLSEMDELRERVR
+250 RLSELDEMRERIR
-263 VLELAEAIQERL
+263 GLELAEAIEERL
-275 LKDIDRLERMPSGS
+275 LKDVDRLERMPPGS

-295 HNYIDLVVSLPWH
+295 HAYLDLVVSLPWH
-308 TSSDDVTDLRAAEK
+308 VSSEDVTDLRAAEK

-415 EAGTRNPVFLLD
+415 EAGTRKPVFLLD

-483 RPLLDRMEVINLA
+483 RPLLDRMEVINLP
-496 GYTTEEKMVI
+496 GYTAEEKMVI

-512 PKQLGEH
+512 PKQLADH

-527 ITKPAVATMISR
+527 FTKPTVSTIISR

-576 TRLDD
+576 RRLDD

-593 HTEPLIGVANGLAWT
+593 HKEPLVGVANGLAWT

-626 NLNLTGQLGDVMQE
+626 NLNLTGQMGDVMQE

-695 LSHRPIRSDVALTG
+695 LSQRPIRSDVALTG
-709 EITLRGRVLPI
+709 EITLRGRVLPV

-725 KVLAAHRIGIGTIV
+725 KVLAAHRIGIRTIL
-739 LPADN
+739 LPEDNEAD
-744 QPDLVDI
+744 LADI
-751 PPDIRKRLTFKFAS
+751 PADIRKRLTFKLVKT
-765 SMDDVIAEAL
+765 MDEVIAESL
-775 LPRSEVV
+775 LPRTGTILLPELTQPVGV
-782 SVPQLAEPAGIEEP
+782 EEA
-796 AAANVD
+796 AAANGD
-802 ERPRPDVPAPPAL
+802 DRPIAGPPT

>member
-1 LSTVTG
+1 MTG
-7 GPVTLQ
+7 GPATLQ
-13 IPLLPLKNV
+13 LPLLPLKNV

-35 RERSIHALE
+35 RERSIDALE
-44 AAMPHGKQVFL
+44 DAMTRGKQVFL

-67 EEDLYRVGVLG
+67 EADLYRVGVLG
-78 EVVQMLKL
+78 DVVQMLKL

-92 VLIEGTSRAVIER
+92 VLVEGSSRAVIER
-105 FVETEPHLRVE
+105 FIQVEPHLRVE
-116 VAMLDED
+116 VSLLEED
-123 FIVSPELEALMR
+123 VEASPELEALMR
-135 GVVNLFDRYVEL
+135 GVVDLFDRYVEL

-165 GRLADIVAANL
+165 GRLADIVASNL
-176 SIGVTDKQDVL
+176 GIAVTDKQDVL
-187 ETFQMN
+187 ETFQMQA
-193 DRLEKLST
+193 RLEKLSS
-201 VLQREIEIRDMDRS
+201 VLQREIEILDMDRT

-242 ELGSGEEP
+242 ELGGEET
-250 HLSEMDELRERVR
+250 HLSELDELREKLRA
-263 VLELAEAIQERL
+263 LDLAEAVEERL
-275 LKDIDRLERMPSGS
+275 LKDVERLERMPPGS

-295 HNYIDLVVSLPWH
+295 HNYLDLVVSLPWQE
-308 TSSDDVTDLRAAEK
+308 SSDDITDLRAAEK

-373 ARALGRK
+373 ARALNRK
-380 FVRVSLGGVSD
+380 FVRVSLGGVGD

-446 VLDPEQNKHFSDHY
+446 VLDPEQNKHFSDHF

-470 LFITTANVYYSIP
+470 LFITTANVFYSIP
-483 RPLLDRMEVINLA
+483 RPLLDRMEVINLP
-496 GYTTEEKMVI
+496 GYTAEEKMVI
-506 AREFLI
+506 AREFLV
-512 PKQLGEH
+512 PKQLQDH
-519 GLTEKHIE
+519 GLTSQHIE
-527 ITKPAVATMISR
+527 ITKPALATIISR

-554 GVCRKVAR
+554 SVCRKVAR
-562 EVVKGKT
+562 DVVKGKT
-569 RRMTIGP
+569 RKMTVP
-576 TRLDD
+576 PNRLDD

-593 HTEPLIGVANGLAWT
+593 HKEPLIGVANGLAWT

-626 NLNLTGQLGDVMQE
+626 NLNLTGQMGDVMQE

-695 LSHRPIRSDVALTG
+695 LAQRPIRSDVALTG
-709 EITLRGRVLPI
+709 EITLRGRILPI

-725 KVLAAHRIGIGTIV
+725 KVLAAHRIGIHTIL
-739 LPADN
+739 LPEDN
-744 QPDLVDI
+744 QPDVADI
-751 PPDIRKRLTFKFAS
+751 PADIRKRLTFKFVKT
-765 SMDDVIAEAL
+765 MDEVIALAL
-775 LPRSEVV
+775 LPRSDAILL
-782 SVPQLAEPAGIEEP
+782 PAIAEPAAVDEV
-796 AAANVD
+796 AAANAED
-802 ERPRPDVPAPPAL
+802 PMQPSSQPSL

>member
-1 LSTVTG
+1 
-7 GPVTLQ
+7 
-13 IPLLPLKNV
+13 
-22 VLFPHMIVPLYVG
+22 MIVPLYVG
-35 RERSIHALE
+35 RERSIDALE
-44 AAMPHGKQVFL
+44 DAMTRGKQVFL

-67 EEDLYRVGVLG
+67 EADLYRVGVLG

-92 VLIEGTSRAVIER
+92 VLIEGSSRAVIER
-105 FVETEPHLRVE
+105 FIQVEPHLRVE
-116 VAMLDED
+116 VSLLEED
-123 FIVSPELEALMR
+123 VEASAELEALMR
-135 GVVNLFDRYVEL
+135 GVVDLFDRYVEL

-165 GRLADIVAANL
+165 GRLADIVASNL
-176 SIGVTDKQDVL
+176 GIAVTDKQDVL
-187 ETFQMN
+187 ETFQMHA
-193 DRLEKLST
+193 RLEKLSS
-201 VLQREIEIRDMDRS
+201 VLQREIEILDMDRS

-242 ELGSGEEP
+242 ELGGEETQ
-250 HLSEMDELRERVR
+250 LSELDELREKLRA
-263 VLELAEAIQERL
+263 LDLAEAVEERL
-275 LKDIDRLERMPSGS
+275 LKDVERLERMPPGS

-295 HNYIDLVVSLPWH
+295 HNYLDLVVSLPWRE
-308 TSSDDVTDLRAAEK
+308 SSDDITDLRAAEK

-373 ARALGRK
+373 ARALNRK
-380 FVRVSLGGVSD
+380 FARVSLGGVGD

-446 VLDPEQNKHFSDHY
+446 VLDPEQNKHFSDHF

-470 LFITTANVYYSIP
+470 LFITTANVFYSIP
-483 RPLLDRMEVINLA
+483 RPLLDRMEVINLP
-496 GYTTEEKMVI
+496 GYTAEEKMVI
-506 AREFLI
+506 AREFLV
-512 PKQLGEH
+512 PKQLQDH
-519 GLTEKHIE
+519 GLTSQHIE
-527 ITKPAVATMISR
+527 ITKPALATIISR

-554 GVCRKVAR
+554 SVCRKVAR
-562 EVVKGKT
+562 DVVEGKT
-569 RRMTIGP
+569 RKMTVAP
-576 TRLDD
+576 NRLDD
-581 LLGPPRYKPDEG
+581 LLGPPRYKPEEG
-593 HTEPLIGVANGLAWT
+593 HKEPLIGVANGLAWT

-626 NLNLTGQLGDVMQE
+626 NLNLTGQMGDVMQE

-695 LSHRPIRSDVALTG
+695 LAQRPIRSDVALTG
-709 EITLRGRVLPI
+709 EITLRGRILPI

-725 KVLAAHRIGIGTIV
+725 KVLAAHRIGIHTIL
-739 LPADN
+739 LPEDN
-744 QPDLVDI
+744 HPDVADI
-751 PPDIRKRLTFKFAS
+751 PADIRKRLIFKFVKT
-765 SMDDVIAEAL
+765 MDEVIALAL
-775 LPRSEVV
+775 LPRSDAILL
-782 SVPQLAEPAGIEEP
+782 PAIAEPAAVDEV
-796 AAANVD
+796 AAANAED
-802 ERPRPDVPAPPAL
+802 PGQQPSSQPSL

>member
-7 GPVTLQ
+7 GPATLQ
-13 IPLLPLKNV
+13 LPLLPLKNV

-35 RERSIHALE
+35 RERSIDALE
-44 AAMPHGKQVFL
+44 DAMAQGKQVFL

-67 EEDLYRVGVLG
+67 EADLYRVGVLG

-86 PDSTIK
+86 PDNTIK
-92 VLIEGTSRAVIER
+92 VLIEGSSRAVIER
-105 FVETEPHLRVE
+105 FIQIEPHLRVE
-116 VAMLDED
+116 VALLDED
-123 FIVSPELEALMR
+123 IQPSSELEALMR
-135 GVVNLFDRYVEL
+135 GVVDLFDRYVEL

-165 GRLADIVAANL
+165 GRMADIVASNL
-176 SIGVTDKQDVL
+176 GIGVTDKQDVL

-193 DRLEKLST
+193 ARLEKLSS
-201 VLQREIEIRDMDRS
+201 VLQREIEILDMDRS

-242 ELGSGEEP
+242 ELGGEET
-250 HLSEMDELRERVR
+250 HLSELDELREKVKT
-263 VLELAEAIQERL
+263 LELAEAVEDRL
-275 LKDIDRLERMPSGS
+275 LKDVDRLERMPPGS

-295 HNYIDLVVSLPWH
+295 HNYLDLVVSLPWH
-308 TSSDDVTDLRAAEK
+308 QSSEDVTDLRAAEK

-446 VLDPEQNKHFSDHY
+446 VLDPEQNKHFSDHF

-470 LFITTANVYYSIP
+470 LFITTANVFHSIP
-483 RPLLDRMEVINLA
+483 RPLLDRMEVINLP
-496 GYTTEEKMVI
+496 GYTAEEKMVI
-506 AREFLI
+506 AREFLV
-512 PKQLGEH
+512 PKQLQDH
-519 GLTEKHIE
+519 GLTGKHIE
-527 ITKPAVATMISR
+527 ITRPALATMISR

-554 GVCRKVAR
+554 SVCRKVAR

-569 RRMTIGP
+569 RKMTIAP
-576 TRLDD
+576 NRLDD

-593 HTEPLIGVANGLAWT
+593 HKEPLIGVANGLAWT

-660 DFRDKLDLHIHIPKG
+660 DFRDRLDLHIHIPKG

-695 LSHRPIRSDVALTG
+695 LSQRPIRSDVALTG

-725 KVLAAHRIGIGTIV
+725 KVLAAHRIGISTIL
-739 LPADN
+739 LPEDN
-744 QPDLVDI
+744 QPDVVDI
-751 PPDIRKRLTFKFAS
+751 PADIRKRLTFKFVKT
-765 SMDDVIAEAL
+765 MDEVIAEAL
-775 LPRSEVV
+775 LPRSEAM
-782 SVPQLAEPAGIEEP
+782 PLPDLTEPAGVEQP
-796 AAANVD
+796 AAANPSST
-802 ERPRPDVPAPPAL
+802 ET

>member
-1 LSTVTG
+1 
-7 GPVTLQ
+7 
-13 IPLLPLKNV
+13 
-22 VLFPHMIVPLYVG
+22 MIVPLYVG
-35 RERSIHALE
+35 RERSIAALE
-44 AAMPHGKQVFL
+44 DAMMHGKQVFL
-55 CTQRRADCEDPK
+55 CTQRRADCEDPQ
-67 EEDLYRVGVLG
+67 EADLYRVGVLG

-86 PDSTIK
+86 PDNTIK
-92 VLIEGTSRAVIER
+92 VLIEGSSRALIER
-105 FVETEPHLRVE
+105 FVEVKPHLKVE
-116 VAMLDED
+116 VALLDEE
-123 FIVSPELEALMR
+123 VQPSSELEALMR
-135 GVVNLFDRYVEL
+135 GVVDLFDRYVEL

-165 GRLADIVAANL
+165 GRMADIVASNL
-176 SIGVTDKQDVL
+176 NIGVTDKQDVL
-187 ETFQMN
+187 ETFQM
-193 DRLEKLST
+193 DARLEKLST

-242 ELGSGEEP
+242 ELGGEEAQ
-250 HLSEMDELRERVR
+250 LSELDELREKLRA
-263 VLELAEAIQERL
+263 LELAEALEDRL
-275 LKDIDRLERMPSGS
+275 LKDVDRLERMPPGS

-295 HNYIDLVVSLPWH
+295 HNYLDLVVSLPWH
-308 TSSDDVTDLRAAEK
+308 ERSEDVTDLRAAEA
-322 VLDEDHHGLRK
+322 VLDEDHHGLK
-333 IKERILEFLAVRQLT
+333 KVKERILEFLAVRQLT

-427 EIDKMSSDFRGD
+427 EVDKMSSDFRGD

-483 RPLLDRMEVINLA
+483 RALLDRMEVINLP

-512 PKQLGEH
+512 PKQLTDH
-519 GLTEKHIE
+519 GLTDKNIE
-527 ITKPAVATMISR
+527 ITRPAVSTMINR

-562 EVVKGKT
+562 EVVSGRT
-569 RRMTIGP
+569 RRMTIAP
-576 TRLDD
+576 HRLDD
-581 LLGPPRYKPDEG
+581 LLGPPKFKPDEG
-593 HTEPLIGVANGLAWT
+593 HKESLIGVANGLAWT

-646 SYARSNAEALGIPV
+646 SYARSNAQALGIPV

-690 AIISA
+690 AIVSA
-695 LSHRPIRSDVALTG
+695 LAQRPIRSDVALTG

-725 KVLAAHRIGIGTIV
+725 KVLAAHRIGIQTIV

-744 QPDLVDI
+744 QPDVADI
-751 PPDIRKRLTFKFAS
+751 PVDIRKRLIFKYVN
-765 SMDDVIAEAL
+765 SMDEVIAEAL
-775 LPRSEVV
+775 LPKSDAAV
-782 SVPQLAEPAGIEEP
+782 SAELTEPAAIQEP
-796 AAANVD
+796 AAADGN
-802 ERPRPDVPAPPAL
+802 

>member
-1 LSTVTG
+1 
-7 GPVTLQ
+7 
-13 IPLLPLKNV
+13 
-22 VLFPHMIVPLYVG
+22 MIVPLYVG
-35 RERSIHALE
+35 RERSIAALE
-44 AAMPHGKQVFL
+44 EAMMHGKQVFL
-55 CTQRRADCEDPK
+55 CTQRRADCEDPQ
-67 EEDLYRVGVLG
+67 EADLYRVGVLG

-86 PDSTIK
+86 PDNTIK
-92 VLIEGTSRAVIER
+92 VLIEGSSRALIER
-105 FVETEPHLRVE
+105 FVEVKPHLKVE
-116 VAMLDED
+116 VALLDEE
-123 FIVSPELEALMR
+123 VQPSSELEALMR
-135 GVVNLFDRYVEL
+135 GVVDLFDRYVEL

-165 GRLADIVAANL
+165 GRMADIVASNL
-176 SIGVTDKQDVL
+176 NIGVTDKQDVL
-187 ETFQMN
+187 ETFQM
-193 DRLEKLST
+193 DARLEKLST
-201 VLQREIEIRDMDRS
+201 VLQREIEILDMDRS

-242 ELGSGEEP
+242 ELGGEEAQ
-250 HLSEMDELRERVR
+250 LSELDELREKLRA
-263 VLELAEAIQERL
+263 LELAEALEDRL
-275 LKDIDRLERMPSGS
+275 LKDVDRLERMPPGS

-295 HNYIDLVVSLPWH
+295 HNYLDLVVSLPWH
-308 TSSDDVTDLRAAEK
+308 ERSEDVTDLRAAEA
-322 VLDEDHHGLRK
+322 VLDEDHHGLK
-333 IKERILEFLAVRQLT
+333 KVKERILEFLAVRQLT

-427 EIDKMSSDFRGD
+427 EVDKMSSDFRGD

-483 RPLLDRMEVINLA
+483 RALLDRMEVINLP

-512 PKQLGEH
+512 PKQLTDH
-519 GLTEKHIE
+519 GLTDKNIE
-527 ITKPAVATMISR
+527 ITRPAVSTMINR

-562 EVVKGKT
+562 EVVSGRT
-569 RRMTIGP
+569 RRMTIAP
-576 TRLDD
+576 HRLDD
-581 LLGPPRYKPDEG
+581 LLGPPKFKPDEG
-593 HTEPLIGVANGLAWT
+593 HKESLIGVANGLAWT

-646 SYARSNAEALGIPV
+646 SYARSNAQALGIPV

-690 AIISA
+690 AIVSA
-695 LSHRPIRSDVALTG
+695 LAQRPIRSDVALTG

-725 KVLAAHRIGIGTIV
+725 KVLAAHRIGIQTIV

-744 QPDLVDI
+744 QPDVVDI
-751 PPDIRKRLTFKFAS
+751 PVDIRKRLTFKFVNT
-765 SMDDVIAEAL
+765 MDEVIAEAL
-775 LPRSEVV
+775 LPKSEAAV
-782 SVPQLAEPAGIEEP
+782 SAELAEPSAIQEP
-796 AAANVD
+796 AAADGN
-802 ERPRPDVPAPPAL
+802 

>member
-1 LSTVTG
+1 
-7 GPVTLQ
+7 
-13 IPLLPLKNV
+13 
-22 VLFPHMIVPLYVG
+22 MIVPLYVG
-35 RERSIHALE
+35 RERSIDALE
-44 AAMPHGKQVFL
+44 DAMTRGKQVFL

-67 EEDLYRVGVLG
+67 EADLYRVGVLG
-78 EVVQMLKL
+78 EVVQILKL

-92 VLIEGTSRAVIER
+92 VLIEGSSRAVIER
-105 FVETEPHLRVE
+105 FIQVEPHLRVE
-116 VAMLDED
+116 VSLLEED
-123 FIVSPELEALMR
+123 VEASAELEALMR
-135 GVVNLFDRYVEL
+135 GVVDLFDRYVEL

-165 GRLADIVAANL
+165 GRLADIVASNL
-176 SIGVTDKQDVL
+176 GIAVTDKQDVL
-187 ETFQMN
+187 ETFQMHA
-193 DRLEKLST
+193 RLEKLSS
-201 VLQREIEIRDMDRS
+201 VLQREIEILDMDRS

-242 ELGSGEEP
+242 ELGGEETQ
-250 HLSEMDELRERVR
+250 LSELDELREKVR
-263 VLELAEAIQERL
+263 ALDLAEAVEERL
-275 LKDIDRLERMPSGS
+275 LKDVERLERMPPGS

-295 HNYIDLVVSLPWH
+295 HNYLDLVVSLPWRE
-308 TSSDDVTDLRAAEK
+308 SSDDITDLRAAEK

-373 ARALGRK
+373 ARALNRK
-380 FVRVSLGGVSD
+380 FVRVSLGGVGD

-446 VLDPEQNKHFSDHY
+446 VLDPEQNKHFSDHF

-470 LFITTANVYYSIP
+470 LFITTANVFYSIP
-483 RPLLDRMEVINLA
+483 RPLLDRMEVINLP
-496 GYTTEEKMVI
+496 GYTAEEKMVI
-506 AREFLI
+506 AREFLV
-512 PKQLGEH
+512 PKQLQDH
-519 GLTEKHIE
+519 GLTSKHIE
-527 ITKPAVATMISR
+527 ITKPALATIISR

-554 GVCRKVAR
+554 SVCRKVAR
-562 EVVKGKT
+562 DVVEGKT
-569 RRMTIGP
+569 RKMTVAP
-576 TRLDD
+576 NRLDD
-581 LLGPPRYKPDEG
+581 LLGPPRYKPEEG
-593 HTEPLIGVANGLAWT
+593 HKEPLIGVANGLAWT

-626 NLNLTGQLGDVMQE
+626 NLNLTGQMGDVMQE

-695 LSHRPIRSDVALTG
+695 LAQRPIRSDVALTG
-709 EITLRGRVLPI
+709 EITLRGRILPI

-725 KVLAAHRIGIGTIV
+725 KVLAAHRIGIHTIL
-739 LPADN
+739 LPEDN
-744 QPDLVDI
+744 HPDVADI
-751 PPDIRKRLTFKFAS
+751 PADIRKRLIFKFVKT
-765 SMDDVIAEAL
+765 MDEVIALAL
-775 LPRSEVV
+775 LPRSDAILL
-782 SVPQLAEPAGIEEP
+782 PAIAEPAAVDEV
-796 AAANVD
+796 AAANAED
-802 ERPRPDVPAPPAL
+802 PGQQPSSQPSL

>member
-1 LSTVTG
+1 MPPVTG
-7 GPVTLQ
+7 SPATLEL
-13 IPLLPLKNV
+13 PLLPLKNV

-35 RERSIHALE
+35 RERSIAALE
-44 AAMPHGKQVFL
+44 QAMTDGKQIFL
-55 CTQRRADCEDPK
+55 CTQRRADCEEPQ
-67 EEDLYRVGVLG
+67 EADLYRVGVLAS
-78 EVVQMLKL
+78 VVQMLRL
-86 PDSTIK
+86 PDATIK
-92 VLIEGTSRAVIER
+92 VLIEGSTRAVIQR
-105 FVETEPHLRVE
+105 FVSAEPHLAVE
-116 VAMLDED
+116 VAVLEED
-123 FIVSPELEALMR
+123 LQPSSEIQALMR
-135 GVVNLFDRYVEL
+135 GVVTLFDRYVEL

-158 VRGVEDA
+158 VRGVDDA
-165 GRLADIVAANL
+165 ARVADLVAANL
-176 SIGVTDKQDVL
+176 GVGVTDKQDLL

-193 DRLEKLST
+193 ARLEKLSS
-201 VLQREIEIRDMDRS
+201 VLQREIEILDMDRN

-242 ELGSGEEP
+242 ELGGDEAQM
-250 HLSEMDELRERVR
+250 SELDELREKVR
-263 VLELAEAIQERL
+263 ALDLAEAVEDRL
-275 LKDIDRLERMPSGS
+275 LKDVDRLERMPPGS

-295 HNYIDLVVSLPWH
+295 HNYLDLVVTLPWH
-308 TSSDDVTDLRAAEK
+308 HTSEDVTDLRAAEK
-322 VLDEDHHGLRK
+322 VLDEDHHGLKK

-415 EAGTRNPVFLLD
+415 EAATRNPVFLLD

-470 LFITTANVYYSIP
+470 LFITTANTFYSIP
-483 RPLLDRMEVINLA
+483 RPLLDRMEVINLP

-506 AREFLI
+506 AREFLV
-512 PKQLGEH
+512 PKQLKDH
-519 GLTEKHIE
+519 GLTDKNLEFTRVSLSTI
-527 ITKPAVATMISR
+527 ISR
-539 YTSEAGVRNLERSIA
+539 YTSEAGVRNLDRSIA
-554 GVCRKVAR
+554 SACRKVAR
-562 EVVKGKT
+562 EVVSGKT
-569 RRMTIGP
+569 RRVSITP
-576 TRLDD
+576 NRLED
-581 LLGPPRYKPDEG
+581 LLGPPRYKPEEG
-593 HTEPLIGVANGLAWT
+593 HKEPLVGVANGLAWT

-626 NLNLTGQLGDVMQE
+626 NLNLTGQMGDVMQE

-646 SYARSNAEALGIPV
+646 SYARSNAESLGIPI

-695 LSHRPIRSDVALTG
+695 LSQRPIRSDVALTG

-725 KVLAAHRIGIGTIV
+725 KVLAAHRIGIQTIL
-739 LPADN
+739 LPEDN
-744 QPDLVDI
+744 QADLADI
-751 PPDIRKRLTFKFAS
+751 PADIRKKLSFKFVK
-765 SMDDVIAEAL
+765 SMDEVIAEAL
-775 LPRSEVV
+775 LPRSEAGQRADVV
-782 SVPQLAEPAGIEEP
+782 EAPSSEEP
-796 AAANVD
+796 AAANS
-802 ERPRPDVPAPPAL
+802 PGGLTAQ

>member
-1 LSTVTG
+1 MTDR
-7 GPVTLQ
+7 PATLQ
-13 IPLLPLKNV
+13 LPLLPLKNV

-35 RERSIHALE
+35 RARSVDALE
-44 AAMPHGKQVFL
+44 DAMVNGKQIFL
-55 CTQRRADCEDPK
+55 CTQRRADCEDPR
-67 EEDLYRVGVLG
+67 EEDIYRVGVLG

-86 PDSTIK
+86 PDNTIK
-92 VLIEGTSRAVIER
+92 VLIEGSSRAVIER
-105 FVETEPHLRVE
+105 FVETEPHLRVD
-116 VAMLDED
+116 VARLDED
-123 FIVSPELEALMR
+123 FQPSAELGALMR
-135 GVVNLFDRYVEL
+135 GVVDLFDRYVEL

-158 VRGVEDA
+158 VRGVDDA

-176 SIGVTDKQDVL
+176 NISVTDKQDVL

-193 DRLEKLST
+193 ARLEKLVS
-201 VLQREIEIRDMDRS
+201 VLQRETEILDMDRS
-215 IRQRV
+215 IRSRV

-242 ELGSGEEP
+242 ELGGEESQ
-250 HLSEMDELRERVR
+250 LNELDELREKLRA
-263 VLELAEAIQERL
+263 LELAEPVQERL
-275 LKDIDRLERMPSGS
+275 LKDVDRLERMPPGS

-295 HNYIDLVVSLPWH
+295 HNYLDLVVSLPWH
-308 TSSDDVTDLRAAEK
+308 EFSEDVTDLRAAER

-366 TSLGRSI
+366 TSLGKSI

-405 MPGRIIKGLR
+405 MPGRIIKSLR

-439 PASAMLE
+439 PSSAMLE
-446 VLDPEQNKHFSDHY
+446 VLDPEQNKNFSDHY

-465 DLSEV
+465 DLSDI
-470 LFITTANVYYSIP
+470 LFITTANLFYTIP
-483 RPLLDRMEVINLA
+483 RPLLDRMEVINLS
-496 GYTTEEKMVI
+496 GYTAEEKLVI

-512 PKQLGEH
+512 PKQLAEH
-519 GLTEKHIE
+519 GLSEKHIE
-527 ITKPAVATMISR
+527 FTRAAIAKVISR

-554 GVCRKVAR
+554 TICRKVAR

-569 RRMTIGP
+569 RRMVVGP
-576 TRLDD
+576 NRLED

-593 HTEPLIGVANGLAWT
+593 HKEHLVGVANGLAWT

-626 NLNLTGQLGDVMQE
+626 NLNLTGQMGDVMQE

-646 SYARSNAEALGIPV
+646 SYARSNAEALGIPP
-660 DFRDKLDLHIHIPKG
+660 DFREKLDLHIHIPKG

-695 LSHRPIRSDVALTG
+695 LCQRPIRSDVALTG

-725 KVLAAHRIGIGTIV
+725 KVLAAHRLGIKTV
-739 LPADN
+739 LLPEDNRADV
-744 QPDLVDI
+744 VDI
-751 PPDIRKRLTFKFAS
+751 PAEVRKRLSFKFVK
-765 SMDDVIAEAL
+765 SMDEVIAEAL
-775 LPRSEVV
+775 LPRSVIALPAE
-782 SVPQLAEPAGIEEP
+782 SAEPAGIEEA
-796 AAANVD
+796 AAANAD
-802 ERPRPDVPAPPAL
+802 TPASSD

>member
-1 LSTVTG
+1 MTG
-7 GPVTLQ
+7 APATLEL
-13 IPLLPLKNV
+13 PLLPLKNV

-35 RERSIHALE
+35 RERSIAALE
-44 AAMPHGKQVFL
+44 AAMAHGKQIFL
-55 CTQRRADCEDPK
+55 CTQRRADCEEPQ
-67 EEDLYRVGVLG
+67 EADLHRVGVLAR
-78 EVVQMLKL
+78 VVQMLKL
-86 PDSTIK
+86 PDATIK
-92 VLIEGTSRAVIER
+92 VLIEGTTRAVIER
-105 FVETEPHLRVE
+105 FTPSNSHLKVE
-116 VAMLDED
+116 VAVLEEELQP
-123 FIVSPELEALMR
+123 SPELASLMR
-135 GVVNLFDRYVEL
+135 GVVALFDRYVEL

-176 SIGVTDKQDVL
+176 SVAVTDKQDLL

-193 DRLEKLST
+193 ARLEKLT
-201 VLQREIEIRDMDRS
+201 GMLNREIEILDMDRS

-242 ELGSGEEP
+242 ELGSDETQM
-250 HLSEMDELRERVR
+250 SELDELREKVR
-263 VLELAEAIQERL
+263 CLELAEAIEDRL
-275 LKDIDRLERMPSGS
+275 LKDVDRLERMPPGS

-295 HNYIDLVVSLPWH
+295 HNYLDLVVSLPWH
-308 TSSDDVTDLRAAEK
+308 ESSEDVTDLRAAEK
-322 VLDEDHHGLRK
+322 VLDEDHHGLQK

-348 KSPKGPILCFI
+348 KSPRGPILCFI

-380 FVRVSLGGVSD
+380 FVRASLGGVSD

-439 PASAMLE
+439 PGSAMLE

-496 GYTTEEKMVI
+496 GYTSEEKLVI
-506 AREFLI
+506 GRDFLV
-512 PKQLGEH
+512 PKQLKEH
-519 GLTEKHIE
+519 GLTDKNID
-527 ITKPAVATMISR
+527 IPRAALTTMISR

-554 GVCRKVAR
+554 TVCRKVAR
-562 EVVKGKT
+562 EVVSGKT
-569 RRMTIGP
+569 RRMVLSA
-576 TRLDD
+576 TRLED
-581 LLGPPRYKPDEG
+581 LLGPPRFKPEEG
-593 HTEPLIGVANGLAWT
+593 HKEPLIGVANGLAWT

-626 NLNLTGQLGDVMQE
+626 NLNMTGQLGDVMQE

-660 DFRDKLDLHIHIPKG
+660 DFREKLDLHIHIPKG

-695 LSHRPIRSDVALTG
+695 LSQRPIRSDVALTG

-725 KVLAAHRIGIGTIV
+725 KVLAAHRIGIKTIL
-739 LPADN
+739 LPEDN

-751 PPDIRKRLTFKFAS
+751 PPDIRKRLTFKFVKT
-765 SMDDVIAEAL
+765 MDEVIAEAL
-775 LPRSEVV
+775 LPKSDTVAV
-782 SVPQLAEPAGIEEP
+782 P
-796 AAANVD
+796 AAADGPQLEEIAAANAD
-802 ERPRPDVPAPPAL
+802 ELPSSPPASQPTL

>member
-1 LSTVTG
+1 VTG
-7 GPVTLQ
+7 GPATIQL
-13 IPLLPLKNV
+13 PLLPLKNV

-35 RERSIHALE
+35 RERSIKALE
-44 AAMPHGKQVFL
+44 AAMAQGKQVFL
-55 CTQRRADCEDPK
+55 CTQRQADCEDPR
-67 EEDLYRVGVLG
+67 EPDLYRVGVMG

-86 PDSTIK
+86 PDGTIK
-92 VLIEGTSRAVIER
+92 VLIEGSSRAVIER
-105 FVETEPHLRVE
+105 VIETEPYLRVE
-116 VAMLDED
+116 VALLEED
-123 FIVSPELEALMR
+123 FLPSPELEGLMR
-135 GVVNLFDRYVEL
+135 GVVDLFDRYVEL

-165 GRLADIVAANL
+165 GRMADIVASSL
-176 SIGVTDKQDVL
+176 GIGVTDKQDVL

-193 DRLEKLST
+193 ARLEKLST
-201 VLQREIEIRDMDRS
+201 VLQREIEILDIDRS

-242 ELGSGEEP
+242 ELGGEET
-250 HLSEMDELRERVR
+250 HLSELDEMRERVKA
-263 VLELAEAIQERL
+263 LELAEAIEDRL
-275 LKDIDRLERMPSGS
+275 LKDVDRLERMPPGS

-295 HNYIDLVVSLPWH
+295 QGYLDLVVSLPWH
-308 TSSDDVTDLRAAEK
+308 TSSEDVTDLRAAEK

-483 RPLLDRMEVINLA
+483 RPLLDRMEVITLP
-496 GYTTEEKMVI
+496 GYTAEEKMVI

-512 PKQLGEH
+512 PKQLADH

-527 ITKPAVATMISR
+527 ITRPAVSTMINR

-569 RRMTIGP
+569 RRMTIAP
-576 TRLDD
+576 NRLDD

-593 HTEPLIGVANGLAWT
+593 HKEPLVGVANGLAWT

-626 NLNLTGQLGDVMQE
+626 NLNLTGQMGDVMQE

-646 SYARSNAEALGIPV
+646 SYARSNAQALGIPA

-695 LSHRPIRSDVALTG
+695 LSQRPIRSDVALTG

-725 KVLAAHRIGIGTIV
+725 KVLAAHRIGIHTIL
-739 LPADN
+739 LPEDNEAD
-744 QPDLVDI
+744 LADI
-751 PPDIRKRLTFKFAS
+751 PADIRKRLTFKFVKT
-765 SMDDVIAEAL
+765 MDEVIAEAL
-775 LPRSEVV
+775 LPRSGTILLPELT
-782 SVPQLAEPAGIEEP
+782 QPAGVEEA
-796 AAANVD
+796 AAANPGST
-802 ERPRPDVPAPPAL
+802 ET

>member
-1 LSTVTG
+1 
-7 GPVTLQ
+7 
-13 IPLLPLKNV
+13 
-22 VLFPHMIVPLYVG
+22 MIVPLYVG
-35 RERSIHALE
+35 RERSIAALE
-44 AAMPHGKQVFL
+44 DAMMHGKQVFL
-55 CTQRRADCEDPK
+55 CTQRRADCEDPQ
-67 EEDLYRVGVLG
+67 EVDLYRVGVLG

-86 PDSTIK
+86 PDNTIK
-92 VLIEGTSRAVIER
+92 VLIEGSSRALIER
-105 FVETEPHLRVE
+105 FVEVKPHLKVE
-116 VAMLDED
+116 VALLDEE
-123 FIVSPELEALMR
+123 IQPSSELAALMR
-135 GVVNLFDRYVEL
+135 GVVDLFDRYVEL

-165 GRLADIVAANL
+165 GRMADIVASSLN
-176 SIGVTDKQDVL
+176 IGVTDKQDVL
-187 ETFQMN
+187 ETFQM
-193 DRLEKLST
+193 DARLEKLST

-242 ELGSGEEP
+242 ELGGEEAQ
-250 HLSEMDELRERVR
+250 LSELDELREKVR
-263 VLELAEAIQERL
+263 ALELAEALEDRL
-275 LKDIDRLERMPSGS
+275 LKDVDRLERMPPGS

-295 HNYIDLVVSLPWH
+295 HNYLDLVVSLPWH
-308 TSSDDVTDLRAAEK
+308 DRSEDVTDLRAAEA
-322 VLDEDHHGLRK
+322 VLDEDHHGLK
-333 IKERILEFLAVRQLT
+333 KVKERILEFLAVRQLT

-427 EIDKMSSDFRGD
+427 EVDKMSSDFRGD

-483 RPLLDRMEVINLA
+483 RALLDRMEVINLP

-512 PKQLGEH
+512 PKQLTDH
-519 GLTEKHIE
+519 GLTDKNIE
-527 ITKPAVATMISR
+527 ITRPAVSTMINR

-562 EVVKGKT
+562 EVVSGRT
-569 RRMTIGP
+569 RRMTIAP
-576 TRLDD
+576 HRLDD
-581 LLGPPRYKPDEG
+581 LLGPPKYKPDEG
-593 HTEPLIGVANGLAWT
+593 HKESLIGVANGLAWT

-646 SYARSNAEALGIPV
+646 SYARSNAQALGIPV

-690 AIISA
+690 AIVSA
-695 LSHRPIRSDVALTG
+695 LAQRPIRSDVALTG

-725 KVLAAHRIGIGTIV
+725 KVLAAHRIGIQTIV

-744 QPDLVDI
+744 QPDVVDI
-751 PPDIRKRLTFKFAS
+751 PVDIRKRLTFKFVNT
-765 SMDDVIAEAL
+765 MDEVIAEAL
-775 LPRSEVV
+775 LPKSEAAV
-782 SVPQLAEPAGIEEP
+782 SAELTEPAAIQEP
-796 AAANVD
+796 AAADGN
-802 ERPRPDVPAPPAL
+802 

>member
-1 LSTVTG
+1 MT
-7 GPVTLQ
+7 
-13 IPLLPLKNV
+13 
-22 VLFPHMIVPLYVG
+22 
-35 RERSIHALE
+35 R
-44 AAMPHGKQVFL
+44 GKQVFL

-67 EEDLYRVGVLG
+67 EADLYRVGVLG

-86 PDSTIK
+86 PDNTIK
-92 VLIEGTSRAVIER
+92 VLIEGSSRAVIER
-105 FVETEPHLRVE
+105 FIQVEPHLQAE
-116 VAMLDED
+116 VSILEED
-123 FIVSPELEALMR
+123 AEASPEIDGLMR
-135 GVVNLFDRYVEL
+135 GVVDLFDRYVEL

-158 VRGVEDA
+158 VRGAEDA
-165 GRLADIVAANL
+165 GRMADIVASNL
-176 SIGVTDKQDVL
+176 GIGVTDKQDVL
-187 ETFQMN
+187 ETFQIN
-193 DRLEKLST
+193 ARLEKLSS
-201 VLQREIEIRDMDRS
+201 VLQREIEILDMDRS

-242 ELGSGEEP
+242 ELGGEEA
-250 HLSEMDELRERVR
+250 HLSELDELREKVR
-263 VLELAEAIQERL
+263 GLELAEAVEERL
-275 LKDIDRLERMPSGS
+275 LKDVDRLERMPPGS

-295 HNYIDLVVSLPWH
+295 HNYLDLVVSLPWH
-308 TSSDDVTDLRAAEK
+308 ETSEDITDLRAAEK

-373 ARALGRK
+373 ARALNRK
-380 FVRVSLGGVSD
+380 FVRVSLGGVGD

-446 VLDPEQNKHFSDHY
+446 VLDPEQNKHFSDHF

-470 LFITTANVYYSIP
+470 LFITTANVFYSIP
-483 RPLLDRMEVINLA
+483 RALLDRMEVINLP
-496 GYTTEEKMVI
+496 GYTAEEKMVI
-506 AREFLI
+506 AREFLV
-512 PKQLGEH
+512 PKQLQDH
-519 GLTEKHIE
+519 GLTSKHIE
-527 ITKPAVATMISR
+527 ITKPALATIISR

-554 GVCRKVAR
+554 SVFRKVAR

-569 RRMTIGP
+569 RKMTVAP
-576 TRLDD
+576 NRLED

-593 HTEPLIGVANGLAWT
+593 HKEPLIGVANGLAWT

-626 NLNLTGQLGDVMQE
+626 NLNLTGQMGDVMQE

-695 LSHRPIRSDVALTG
+695 LAQRPIRSDVALTG

-725 KVLAAHRIGIGTIV
+725 KVLAAHRIGIHTV
-739 LPADN
+739 LLPEDN
-744 QPDLVDI
+744 QPDLADI
-751 PPDIRKRLTFKFAS
+751 PADIRKRITFKFVKT
-765 SMDDVIAEAL
+765 MDEVIALAL
-775 LPRSEVV
+775 LPRSDTILL
-782 SVPQLAEPAGIEEP
+782 PAIAEPAAVEEV
-796 AAANVD
+796 AAANSED
-802 ERPRPDVPAPPAL
+802 PGQQPASQPSL

>member
-1 LSTVTG
+1 VTG
-7 GPVTLQ
+7 GPATIQL
-13 IPLLPLKNV
+13 PLLPLKNV

-35 RERSIHALE
+35 RERSINALE
-44 AAMPHGKQVFL
+44 AAMGQGKQVFI
-55 CTQRRADCEDPK
+55 CTQRQADCEDPK
-67 EEDLYRVGVLG
+67 EQDLYRVGVIG

-86 PDSTIK
+86 PDGTIK
-92 VLIEGTSRAVIER
+92 VLIEGSSRAVIER
-105 FVETEPHLRVE
+105 FIETEPHLRVE
-116 VAMLDED
+116 VALLDED
-123 FIVSPELEALMR
+123 FLPSPELEGLMR
-135 GVVNLFDRYVEL
+135 GVVDLFDRYVEL

-165 GRLADIVAANL
+165 GRMADIVASNL
-176 SIGVTDKQDVL
+176 GIAVTDKQDVL

-193 DRLEKLST
+193 ARLEKLST
-201 VLQREIEIRDMDRS
+201 ALQREIEILDMDRS

-242 ELGSGEEP
+242 ELGGEEA
-250 HLSEMDELRERVR
+250 HLTELDELREQVR
-263 VLELAEAIQERL
+263 ALELAEAIEERL
-275 LKDIDRLERMPSGS
+275 LKDVDRLERMPPGS
-289 PEISVL
+289 PEISGL
-295 HNYIDLVVSLPWH
+295 HSYLDLVVSLPWH
-308 TSSDDVTDLRAAEK
+308 ASSEDVTDLRAAEK

-439 PASAMLE
+439 PSSAMLE

-483 RPLLDRMEVINLA
+483 RPLLDRMEVINLP
-496 GYTTEEKMVI
+496 GYTAEEKMVI

-512 PKQLGEH
+512 PKQLADH

-527 ITKPAVATMISR
+527 ITRPAVSTMINR

-569 RRMTIGP
+569 RRMTIAP
-576 TRLDD
+576 SRLDD
-581 LLGPPRYKPDEG
+581 LLGPPKYKPDEG
-593 HTEPLIGVANGLAWT
+593 HKEPLVGVANGLAWT

-626 NLNLTGQLGDVMQE
+626 NLNLTGQMGDVMQE

-695 LSHRPIRSDVALTG
+695 LSQRPIRSDVALTG

-725 KVLAAHRIGIGTIV
+725 KVLAAHRIGIRTV
-739 LPADN
+739 LLPEDNEAD
-744 QPDLVDI
+744 LADI
-751 PPDIRKRLTFKFAS
+751 PVDIRKRLTFKLVKT
-765 SMDDVIAEAL
+765 MDEVIAEAL
-775 LPRSEVV
+775 LPRTGTIMLPELT
-782 SVPQLAEPAGIEEP
+782 QPAGVEE
-796 AAANVD
+796 AAVANPGST
-802 ERPRPDVPAPPAL
+802 ET

>member
-1 LSTVTG
+1 MRER
-7 GPVTLQ
+7 PATLQ
-13 IPLLPLKNV
+13 LPLLPLKNV

-35 RERSIHALE
+35 RERSIDALE
-44 AAMPHGKQVFL
+44 EAMANGKQIFL
-55 CTQRRADCEDPK
+55 CTQRRADCEDPR
-67 EEDLYRVGVLG
+67 EEDIYRVGVLG

-86 PDSTIK
+86 PDNTIK
-92 VLIEGTSRAVIER
+92 VLIEGASRAVIER
-105 FVETEPHLRVE
+105 FVETEPHLRVD
-116 VAMLDED
+116 VARLDED
-123 FIVSPELEALMR
+123 FQPSAELGALMR
-135 GVVNLFDRYVEL
+135 GVVELFDRYVEL

-176 SIGVTDKQDVL
+176 NIGVTDKQDVL

-193 DRLEKLST
+193 ERLEKLSS
-201 VLQREIEIRDMDRS
+201 VLQREIEILDMDRS
-215 IRQRV
+215 IRSRV

-242 ELGSGEEP
+242 ELGGEDSQ
-250 HLSEMDELRERVR
+250 LSELDELREKLRA
-263 VLELAEAIQERL
+263 LELAEAVQERL
-275 LKDIDRLERMPSGS
+275 LKDVDRLERMPPGS

-295 HNYIDLVVSLPWH
+295 QNYLDLVVSLPWH
-308 TSSDDVTDLRAAEK
+308 EFSEDVTDLRAAER
-322 VLDEDHHGLRK
+322 VLDEDHHGLHK

-366 TSLGRSI
+366 TSLGKSI

-405 MPGRIIKGLR
+405 MPGRIIKSLR

-439 PASAMLE
+439 PSSAMLE
-446 VLDPEQNKHFSDHY
+446 VLDPEQNRNFSDHY
-460 LEIPF
+460 LDIPF
-465 DLSEV
+465 DLSDI
-470 LFITTANVYYSIP
+470 LFITTANLFYNIP
-483 RPLLDRMEVINLA
+483 RPLLDRMEVINLS
-496 GYTTEEKMVI
+496 GYTAEEKGVI
-506 AREFLI
+506 AKEFLI
-512 PKQLGEH
+512 PKQLAEH
-519 GLTEKHIE
+519 GLSEKHIE
-527 ITKPAVATMISR
+527 FTRAAIAKVVSR

-554 GVCRKVAR
+554 TICRKVAR

-569 RRMTIGP
+569 RRMTVGP
-576 TRLDD
+576 NRLDD

-593 HTEPLIGVANGLAWT
+593 HKEHLVGVANGLAWT

-626 NLNLTGQLGDVMQE
+626 NLNLTGQMGDVMQE

-646 SYARSNAEALGIPV
+646 SYARSNAEALGIPP
-660 DFRDKLDLHIHIPKG
+660 DFREKLDLHIHIPKG

-695 LSHRPIRSDVALTG
+695 LCQRPIRSDVALTG

-725 KVLAAHRIGIGTIV
+725 KVLAAHRLGIKTV
-739 LPADN
+739 LLPEDNRADI
-744 QPDLVDI
+744 VDI
-751 PPDIRKRLTFKFAS
+751 PVEVRKRLSFKFVKT
-765 SMDDVIAEAL
+765 MDEVISEAL
-775 LPRSEVV
+775 LPRATAA
-782 SVPQLAEPAGIEEP
+782 VPAESAEPAGLEEA
-796 AAANVD
+796 AAANAD
-802 ERPRPDVPAPPAL
+802 APPSRN

>member
-1 LSTVTG
+1 MTG
-7 GPVTLQ
+7 SPATIHL
-13 IPLLPLKNV
+13 PLLPLKNV

-44 AAMPHGKQVFL
+44 AAMGQGKQVFL

-67 EEDLYRVGVLG
+67 EQDLYRVGVIG
-78 EVVQMLKL
+78 EVVQLLKL
-86 PDSTIK
+86 PDNTMK
-92 VLIEGTSRAVIER
+92 VLIEGSSRAVVER
-105 FVETEPHLRVE
+105 FIEGEQYLQVDVGLLE
-116 VAMLDED
+116 ED
-123 FIVSPELEALMR
+123 FLPSPELEGLMR
-135 GVVNLFDRYVEL
+135 GVVDLFDRYVEL

-158 VRGVEDA
+158 VRGIEDA
-165 GRLADIVAANL
+165 GRMADIVASNL
-176 SIGVTDKQDVL
+176 GIGVTDKQDVL

-193 DRLEKLST
+193 ARLEKLST
-201 VLQREIEIRDMDRS
+201 VLQREIEILDMDRS

-242 ELGSGEEP
+242 ELGGEET
-250 HLSEMDELRERVR
+250 HLSELDEMRERIR
-263 VLELAEAIQERL
+263 GLELAEAIEDRL
-275 LKDIDRLERMPSGS
+275 LKDVDRLERMPPGS

-295 HNYIDLVVSLPWH
+295 HAYLDLVVSLPWH
-308 TSSDDVTDLRAAEK
+308 TSSEDVTDLRAAEK

-446 VLDPEQNKHFSDHY
+446 VLDPEQNRHFSDHY

-470 LFITTANVYYSIP
+470 LFITTANVYYSMP
-483 RPLLDRMEVINLA
+483 RPLLDRMEVINLP

-506 AREFLI
+506 AREFLV
-512 PKQLGEH
+512 PKQLADH

-527 ITKPAVATMISR
+527 ITKPAISTIISR

-576 TRLDD
+576 SRLDD

-593 HTEPLIGVANGLAWT
+593 HKEPLVGVANGLAWT

-626 NLNLTGQLGDVMQE
+626 NLNLTGQMGDVMQE

-695 LSHRPIRSDVALTG
+695 LSQRPIRSDVALTG

-725 KVLAAHRIGIGTIV
+725 KVLAAHRIGIRAIL
-739 LPADN
+739 LPEDNAAD
-744 QPDLVDI
+744 LADI
-751 PPDIRKRLTFKFAS
+751 PADIRKRLTFKFVKT
-765 SMDDVIAEAL
+765 MDEVIAEAL
-775 LPRSEVV
+775 LPRTGKILLPE
-782 SVPQLAEPAGIEEP
+782 LNEPAGVEE
-796 AAANVD
+796 AAAA
-802 ERPRPDVPAPPAL
+802 RSPHPDPPPQAGKGN

>member
-1 LSTVTG
+1 
-7 GPVTLQ
+7 
-13 IPLLPLKNV
+13 
-22 VLFPHMIVPLYVG
+22 MIVPLYVG
-35 RERSIHALE
+35 RERSIAALE
-44 AAMPHGKQVFL
+44 DAMLHGKQVFL
-55 CTQRRADCEDPK
+55 CTQRRADCEDPQ
-67 EEDLYRVGVLG
+67 EADLYRVGVLG

-86 PDSTIK
+86 PDNTIK
-92 VLIEGTSRAVIER
+92 VLIEGSSRALIER
-105 FVETEPHLRVE
+105 FVEVKPHLKVE
-116 VAMLDED
+116 VALLDEE
-123 FIVSPELEALMR
+123 VQPSSELEALMR
-135 GVVNLFDRYVEL
+135 GVVDLFDRYVEL

-165 GRLADIVAANL
+165 GRMADIVASNL
-176 SIGVTDKQDVL
+176 NIGVTDKQDVL
-187 ETFQMN
+187 ETFQM
-193 DRLEKLST
+193 DARLEKLST

-242 ELGSGEEP
+242 ELGGEEAQ
-250 HLSEMDELRERVR
+250 LSELDELREKLRA
-263 VLELAEAIQERL
+263 LELAEALEDRL
-275 LKDIDRLERMPSGS
+275 LKDVDRLERMPPGS

-295 HNYIDLVVSLPWH
+295 HNYLDLVVSLPWH
-308 TSSDDVTDLRAAEK
+308 ERSEDVTDLRAAEA
-322 VLDEDHHGLRK
+322 VLDEDHHGLK
-333 IKERILEFLAVRQLT
+333 KVKERILEFLAVRQLT

-427 EIDKMSSDFRGD
+427 EVDKMSSDFRGD

-470 LFITTANVYYSIP
+470 LFITTANVYYSMP
-483 RPLLDRMEVINLA
+483 RALLDRMEVINLP
-496 GYTTEEKMVI
+496 GYTTEEKIVI
-506 AREFLI
+506 ARQFLI
-512 PKQLGEH
+512 PKQLTDH
-519 GLTEKHIE
+519 GLTEKNIE
-527 ITKPAVATMISR
+527 ITRPAISTMINR

-562 EVVKGKT
+562 EVVSGRT
-569 RRMTIGP
+569 RRMTVAP
-576 TRLDD
+576 HRLDD
-581 LLGPPRYKPDEG
+581 FLGPPKFKPDEG
-593 HTEPLIGVANGLAWT
+593 HKESLIGVANGLAWT

-646 SYARSNAEALGIPV
+646 SYARSNAQALGIPV

-690 AIISA
+690 AIVSA
-695 LSHRPIRSDVALTG
+695 LAQRPIRSDVALTG

-725 KVLAAHRIGIGTIV
+725 KVLAAHRIGIQTIV
-739 LPADN
+739 LPADS
-744 QPDLVDI
+744 QPDVVDI
-751 PPDIRKRLTFKFAS
+751 PIDIRKRLTFKFVNT
-765 SMDDVIAEAL
+765 MDEVIAEAL
-775 LPRSEVV
+775 LPKSEAAV
-782 SVPQLAEPAGIEEP
+782 SAELTEP
-796 AAANVD
+796 AAIQEAAAADGN
-802 ERPRPDVPAPPAL
+802 